1 MGWAAILLRPGK
13 EHTGGSSD
21 LLGEV
26 KTGEPSRAEGTDG
39 AGRSMDRAAEEGAGR
54 DCSGKEFATVRERR
68 GDEIMNRRVCRNL
81 LLAGMLAG
89 AAGSLR
95 AQEALPP
102 EAGIPGGPG
111 EGMLAGPLGERIELL
126 GFEGMHG
133 GKVVTGA
140 PFSAIAVSEAT
151 QTLGD
156 GNRIS
161 RKTQTNLFRDSQ
173 GRFRK
178 EVTLPAIGP
187 LATSGQSRSFVMI
200 NDPVANANFILHADT
215 KTAEQ
220 KTKHFGATKGPA
232 NGEMRG
238 VLKGKMEY
246 RQQQAIANGNLKK
259 EELGTQTIAGVSAQ
273 GTRITHTIPAGQIGN
288 ERPITIVSEHWYSND
303 LQMVVMSKR
312 SDPRFGDSTYT
323 LTNIQRSEPNASLF
337 QVPSDYQV
345 TQGGPGRHGTRKFKQ
360 GPLPP
365 SDN

>member
-1 MGWAAILLRPGK
+1 
-13 EHTGGSSD
+13 
-21 LLGEV
+21 
-26 KTGEPSRAEGTDG
+26 
-39 AGRSMDRAAEEGAGR
+39 
-54 DCSGKEFATVRERR
+54 
-68 GDEIMNRRVCRNL
+68 MNRRVCRNL

-95 AQEALPP
+95 AQDAAPPAPPP

-111 EGMLAGPLGERIELL
+111 EGMLAGPIGERIELL

-220 KTKHFGATKGPA
+220 MTKHFGAMKGPA

-288 ERPITIVSEHWYSND
+288 ERPITMVSEHWYSND
-303 LQMVVMSKR
+303 LQVMVLSKR

-360 GPLPP
+360 GLLPP

>member
-1 MGWAAILLRPGK
+1 MGRAAILLRPGK

-39 AGRSMDRAAEEGAGR
+39 AGRSMDRAAEEGAGG

-68 GDEIMNRRVCRNL
+68 GDEIMNRKVCRNL

-95 AQEALPP
+95 AQDASPPAPPP

-111 EGMLAGPLGERIELL
+111 EGWMAGPIGERIELL

-140 PFSAIAVSEAT
+140 PFSAVAVSETT
-151 QTLGD
+151 QTLAD

-161 RKTQTNLFRDSQ
+161 RKTQTNLFRDSH

-187 LATSGQSRSFVMI
+187 LATSGGPRSFVMI
-200 NDPVANANFILHADT
+200 NDPVAQQNFILHPEE
-215 KTAEQ
+215 KTAEKMGQ
-220 KTKHFGATKGPA
+220 PFGRMKGGTP
-232 NGEMRG
+232 GERHG
-238 VLKGKMEY
+238 AWKGNAESWEAK
-246 RQQQAIANGNLKK
+246 AAASGNFKK
-259 EELGTQTIAGVSAQ
+259 EDLGTQTIAGVSAQ
-273 GTRITHTIPAGQIGN
+273 GTR
-288 ERPITIVSEHWYSND
+288 
-303 LQMVVMSKR
+303 
-312 SDPRFGDSTYT
+312 YT
-323 LTNIQRSEPNASLF
+323 
-337 QVPSDYQV
+337 
-345 TQGGPGRHGTRKFKQ
+345 
-360 GPLPP
+360 
-365 SDN
+365 

>member
-1 MGWAAILLRPGK
+1 M
-13 EHTGGSSD
+13 
-21 LLGEV
+21 
-26 KTGEPSRAEGTDG
+26 
-39 AGRSMDRAAEEGAGR
+39 
-54 DCSGKEFATVRERR
+54 
-68 GDEIMNRRVCRNL
+68 MNRTLGMSLILCGAL
-81 LLAGMLAG
+81 GLSAGLAG
-89 AAGSLR
+89 AQQA
-95 AQEALPP
+95 PP
-102 EAGIPGGPG
+102 PPPPHAEMMQGEAGVGW
-111 EGMLAGPLGERIELL
+111 MAGPIGERIELL

-140 PFSAIAVSEAT
+140 PFSAVAVSETT
-151 QTLGD
+151 QTLAD

-187 LATSGQSRSFVMI
+187 LATSGEPKSFVFI

-220 KTKHFGATKGPA
+220 MTKHFGAMKGPA

-238 VLKGKMEY
+238 VLRGKMEY

-288 ERPITIVSEHWYSND
+288 EKPITIVSEHWYSND
-303 LQMVVMSKR
+303 LQLMVMSKR
-312 SDPRFGDSTYT
+312 SDPRFGDSTYA